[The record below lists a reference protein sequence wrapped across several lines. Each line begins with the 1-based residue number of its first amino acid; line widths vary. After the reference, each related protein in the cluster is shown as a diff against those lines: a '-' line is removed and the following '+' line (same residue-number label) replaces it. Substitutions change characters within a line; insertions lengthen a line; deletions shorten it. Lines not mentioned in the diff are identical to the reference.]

1 MAGGRWD
8 ASALGALTRSL
19 GDIDIGS
26 MGDGALVDLTARLE
40 VLLNSATAISALALD
55 EQARR
60 AAATPTPPRPRSTVG
75 ETARLTGSSR
85 RALRERARAGAALR
99 TVPGAEPL
107 ARAGRL
113 SPDHLAGL
121 AACAGHDPDRASADA
136 VLLLSE
142 ADVLDADAFL
152 AAARH
157 WRHHLGRAP
166 HDATDAAAGH
176 LAAAPD
182 AT

>member
-8 ASALGALTRSL
+8 AGALGALTRSL

-40 VLLNSATAISALALD
+40 VLLNTAHAISALTLD

-60 AAATPTPPRPRSTVG
+60 AAAASTPATPRSTVG
-75 ETARLTGSSR
+75 EAARLTGSSR
-85 RALRERARAGAALR
+85 RALRERTRAGAALR
-99 TVPGAEPL
+99 ALPGAEPL

-121 AACAGHDPDRASADA
+121 AACRGHDPDRANLDA

-142 ADVLDADAFL
+142 ADVLGADAFL
-152 AAARH
+152 AASRH
-157 WRHHLGRAP
+157 WRHHPGRARL
-166 HDATDAAAGH
+166 DDAAAPAGH
-176 LAAAPD
+176 LAPAPD
-182 AT
+182 TT